1 MTVPDRPVVLVDAAM
16 PDAPLARVSEVAEL
30 VRYDGEA
37 GLDRRIDLHGDRV
50 VGLGVQLQTPIG
62 DDRLGRLPSLVVVA
76 DCAVGYD
83 NVDVAAATA
92 RGIAVTHTP
101 DVLTEATADLTWAL
115 ILAVARRLR
124 EGDALARSGAWE
136 GWSPTQLL
144 GLELAGATL
153 AILGMGRI
161 GEAVARRGRA
171 FGMEIVYWSRSA
183 QPEVERELGA
193 RRADLDE
200 ALGAADVVSIHL
212 PLTAETTRLVDA
224 RRLAAFKP
232 GAILVNAARG
242 PIVDEDAVAD
252 ALASGRL
259 AGVGFDVHEKEPEIH
274 PRIAAS
280 ERSVLLPHLGSA
292 TVATRERMAERM
304 ARNLVAVIRGEEP
317 PDRVPEQKGSLSLR
331 EPNPGPDPV

>member
-1 MTVPDRPVVLVDAAM
+1 MSDRPIVLVDAAM
-16 PDAPLARVSEVAEL
+16 PDAPLAAVGEVAQI
-30 VRYDGEA
+30 VRYAGEVE
-37 GLDRRIDLHGDRV
+37 LDRLIDLHGDRV
-50 VGLGVQLQTPIG
+50 VGLGVQLQTPIEASRL
-62 DDRLGRLPSLVVVA
+62 DRLPALRIVA

-83 NVDVAAATA
+83 NVDVGAATA
-92 RGIAVTHTP
+92 RGVAVTHTP

-124 EGDALARSGAWE
+124 EGDALARSGEWE

-161 GEAVARRGRA
+161 GEAVARRARA

-183 QPEVERELGA
+183 RPEIERELGA
-193 RRADLDE
+193 RRAGLDE

-212 PLTAETTRLVDA
+212 PLTEETTRLIDA
-224 RRLAAFKP
+224 ERLARFKP

-242 PIVDEDAVAD
+242 PIVDEDALAD
-252 ALASGRL
+252 ALESGRL
-259 AGVGFDVHEKEPEIH
+259 AGVGLDVHEREPEIH
-274 PRIAAS
+274 PGLSAS

-292 TVATRERMAERM
+292 TVATRERMAETV
-304 ARNLVAVIRGEEP
+304 ARNLVAAVRGEEP
-317 PDRVPEQKGSLSLR
+317 PDRVPEQRGSLTR
-331 EPNPGPDPV
+331 RDTNPGPGTA